1 MGKRER
7 DENCDSD
14 KKRVNDD
21 SCGVVT
27 RKRKRKR
34 ERDWW
39 TEQRRRRRE
48 RETASCAALYLC

>member
-34 ERDWW
+34 ERLVDM
-39 TEQRRRRRE
+39 RRE
-48 RETASCAALYLC
+48 EEE